1 MKHTKIITLSLL
13 LGLAAGCAKKTSD
26 EHFQA
31 AQQFLNDKNVQ
42 SAVIELKSAIQLN
55 PENGKYRLLLAEIA
69 MSIGDVA
76 TADKEYEKAIA
87 NGIDLNLVAPS
98 YLRAMFMARKHRELL
113 KFIEK
118 NQSLNEENSAIA
130 TVFKF
135 LIELE
140 NENSESAKPMLDSTA
155 AQDKYTDLASFAQAI
170 MLNDAGQPVEAIAK
184 LTAIGTSTRIQPE
197 LLLAKGRLQLGQR
210 QFDEAMLSFQEFE
223 KIIPNYFPVQLFQA
237 QCLVE
242 ARKMSEAEVVVSSLM
257 QRTPDQPLVN
267 YLNAV
272 LVFEKKDYAK
282 AKEQAEKAIANG
294 FDTPSARILA
304 GLSAV
309 NLKLNAQALAHF
321 DRSREQIQNVPELAR
336 LYQALLLQS
345 GRSEEL
351 KAELLSKDPSAND
364 PQLIA
369 ATAYQL
375 MREGADAEAKKL
387 LSSYPK
393 TTENNSSLQIAAMK
407 LGIEGMESEGLADLE
422 QALAQNPKADKAR
435 EVLAQSY
442 LRAGQFAKADALA
455 DYWIKDSAEPEIGY
469 NLKAYSALLQ
479 GKTELAEGFIAQ
491 ATQANANNPF
501 TLLLKAAVAESAK
514 QWVDAEKFYQAA
526 LAADPSYLPAILPY
540 YQLMK
545 QQGKAGDAISAI
557 QKLQTAN
564 PTMPSLRIGLA
575 LMLGK
580 EQQFQQVIDLINADK
595 TASPP
600 LEYRKLLIEAN
611 NGLGN
616 IAEVVNLTTEWY
628 DENPENLEV
637 AIAHSRALLANK
649 EQAKALA
656 VLDRLL
662 AKLPEN
668 QQLLKAK
675 LAIQIQTKNPVEALS
690 TLDKITV
697 EKQDALEF
705 MQLKTQL
712 MVQAQQIPQAKAY
725 LEGEYRQAQ
734 TDPTATLLAELYLR
748 SNAKPLALALLK
760 SHYARYPQHVGAAN
774 MYANVVLETDLAL
787 ASSIYQKALNEQS
800 GDYVALNNYAWIL
813 HNAGDE
819 QQALRFATRALVVAP
834 NQPDVLD
841 TLGSIRFKLGDTE
854 QAIEAFQAS
863 LKSRP
868 NHPEVLLNLAEAL
881 LKKGDK
887 AGARQKL
894 ALVQG
899 VEGTL
904 SSRLTQLTTASK

>member
-31 AQQFLNDKNVQ
+31 AQQFLTDKNVQ

-407 LGIEGMESEGLADLE
+407 LGIDGMESEGMADLE

-514 QWVDAEKFYQAA
+514 QWLDAEKFYQAA

-887 AGARQKL
+887 AGARQQL

-904 SSRLTQLTTASK
+904 SSRLTQLTTASQ